1 MKFKKTSKLFFDKYT
16 LKVAVNTILASAFR
30 DNNLDQVESIVNF
43 YKDKFKNPKVQY
55 VPHHIWS
62 GRRVTRTDFDTC
74 KEVYKILKKEKDYQ
88 LRIETNC
95 INVYSNN
102 EVFIDK
108 VIASVNGQVYYVSKP
123 ASDKVRDYLL
133 ASKFKIISNSKPEFK
148 YKVTINPLRDN
159 TESFMDWGNQMTGKI
174 RLLSAPKYS
183 EGYFY
188 ALDSKVVTLCRL
200 FLGSKIRR
208 VDELIH
214 ESEI

>member
-16 LKVAVNTILASAFR
+16 LKVAVNTILAGSFR
-30 DNNLDQVESIVNF
+30 DNQLDHVESILEF
-43 YKDKFKNPKVQY
+43 YKGKFKDPKVQS
-55 VPHHIWS
+55 VPHYVWS
-62 GRRVTRTDFDTC
+62 GRKVTRIDFDTC
-74 KEVYKILKKEKDYQ
+74 NAVYNILKNEKDYQ

-95 INVYSNN
+95 INIYSNN
-102 EVFIDK
+102 ESFIDK
-108 VIASVNGQVYYVSKP
+108 ITASVKGQVYYISKP
-123 ASDKVRDYLL
+123 VSEKVRDYLL
-133 ASKFKIISNSKPEFK
+133 NSKFKIIANSKPEFK
-148 YKVTINPLRDN
+148 YKVTINPLRDDVD
-159 TESFMDWGNQMTGKI
+159 SFMDWGNSMTGKV

-208 VDELIH
+208 VDELVH